1 MKKRFFL
8 IISLLLFSNVV
19 VAKEFVIDPTKIDLA
34 DKVGTLINET
44 NSSYM
49 INADFVSAKNSDEE
63 VKSYTKSLL
72 EIIFGNESYEVKRQR
87 LMNEGVLSDT
97 NGFDTL
103 TSSILIESFIKN
115 LYASDLSYD
124 YIKYIYTTDISDG
137 TLSYVYLSNVL
148 KDGQKD
154 DMVLT
159 FYLKRVRNV
168 LRLYIASF
176 TTGDKISE
184 YFKQIGNDE
193 DNGDNVGGKFNSI
206 TIAGSEDVSEEKLRE
221 FYEKY
226 HEQNVSISAVSNAD
240 VNSYGSGF
248 FIRKGVI
255 ATTWSLF
262 LQMLNTSEFIYVN
275 DTNGNV
281 YKISGVVTVDTKYD
295 IALIKLTE
303 EAGEPVQF
311 SKTINSKENVFTI
324 TSKNNSSFSVNYG
337 TYLGS
342 SNDVIKSNFSLANS
356 DVGSALYNKEGQV
369 IGFNTSNVINATLAE
384 ANNTKYLEEVQ
395 DKLINTAFEK
405 IEYVG
410 IDELKD
416 KYYFDIKEEETI
428 NNIPEKKWN
437 EIKKIGQLEE
447 NLQLELVKASYED
460 GLVSLRYKN
469 SVKALDSLVLTIDFE
484 TALEDEGYECI
495 YTANNKKIY
504 KNGDREVI
512 IKNSLGYLI
521 IVITEN

>member
-1 MKKRFFL
+1 M
-8 IISLLLFSNVV
+8 
-19 VAKEFVIDPTKIDLA
+19 
-34 DKVGTLINET
+34 
-44 NSSYM
+44 
-49 INADFVSAKNSDEE
+49 
-63 VKSYTKSLL
+63 
-72 EIIFGNESYEVKRQR
+72 
-87 LMNEGVLSDT
+87 
-97 NGFDTL
+97 
-103 TSSILIESFIKN
+103 
-115 LYASDLSYD
+115 
-124 YIKYIYTTDISDG
+124 
-137 TLSYVYLSNVL
+137 
-148 KDGQKD
+148 
-154 DMVLT
+154 
-159 FYLKRVRNV
+159 
-168 LRLYIASF
+168 
-176 TTGDKISE
+176 
-184 YFKQIGNDE
+184 
-193 DNGDNVGGKFNSI
+193 
-206 TIAGSEDVSEEKLRE
+206 
-221 FYEKY
+221 Y
-226 HEQNVSISAVSNAD
+226 H
-240 VNSYGSGF
+240 
-248 FIRKGVI
+248 
-255 ATTWSLF
+255 SLF
-262 LQMLNTSEFIYVN
+262 LKSFSSLSQYN
-275 DTNGNV
+275 
-281 YKISGVVTVDTKYD
+281 D

-337 TYLGS
+337 TFLGS
-342 SNDVIKSNFSLANS
+342 SNDVIKSYFSLANS

-384 ANNTKYLEEVQ
+384 ANSTKYLEEVQ